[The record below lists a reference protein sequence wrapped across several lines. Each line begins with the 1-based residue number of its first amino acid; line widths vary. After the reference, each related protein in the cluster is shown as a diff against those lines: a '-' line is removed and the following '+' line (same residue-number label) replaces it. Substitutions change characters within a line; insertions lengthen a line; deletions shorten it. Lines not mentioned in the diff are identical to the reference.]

1 MSWRSLRSLVEG
13 EPTGADAVERS
24 LLGAIMLSP
33 SVRLSSAVSVLRPAD
48 FRSPWHGS
56 VFAAVML
63 IRDPEAPLVVQ
74 SLEEQSVPPPPGF
87 LGWGEAVSL
96 LLDDPLADDE
106 AAIECAKAIRRERI
120 RRQAEARKGANP

>member
-1 MSWRSLRSLVEG
+1 
-13 EPTGADAVERS
+13 
-24 LLGAIMLSP
+24 
-33 SVRLSSAVSVLRPAD
+33 
-48 FRSPWHGS
+48 
-56 VFAAVML
+56 ML

>member
-1 MSWRSLRSLVEG
+1 MAWQSLRSLVEG
-13 EPTGADAVERS
+13 EPTGADAVERA

-33 SVRLSSAVSVLRPAD
+33 SVRLSSAVSALRPAD
-48 FRSPWHGS
+48 FRSPWRGS

-63 IRDPEAPLVVQ
+63 LRDPEAPLVVQ